1 MKILNKECIKNIFFY
16 IFSKVIK
23 TRPKIN
29 LTETEM
35 TRAKELIMNSIKNNM
50 NKSKLE
56 IIFQNEFKKDKKISY
71 KTLKKYGIFL
81 VYFLSIKINF
91 NYF

>member
-1 MKILNKECIKNIFFY
+1 MF
-16 IFSKVIK
+16 KVIK

>member
-1 MKILNKECIKNIFFY
+1 MF
-16 IFSKVIK
+16 KVIK

-81 VYFLSIKINF
+81 VYFLSIKF
-91 NYF
+91 LS

>member
-1 MKILNKECIKNIFFY
+1 LF
-16 IFSKVIK
+16 KVIK

-35 TRAKELIMNSIKNNM
+35 TRAKELIINNIKNNITQ
-50 NKSKLE
+50 SKLE

>member
-1 MKILNKECIKNIFFY
+1 MF
-16 IFSKVIK
+16 KVIK

-35 TRAKELIMNSIKNNM
+35 TRAKELIMNNIKNNITQ
-50 NKSKLE
+50 SKLE
-56 IIFQNEFKKDKKISY
+56 SIFQKEFKKDKKISY

-81 VYFLSIKINF
+81 GYFLSIKINF

>member
-1 MKILNKECIKNIFFY
+1 MF
-16 IFSKVIK
+16 KVIK

-35 TRAKELIMNSIKNNM
+35 TRAKELIMNNIKNNITQ
-50 NKSKLE
+50 SKLE

-71 KTLKKYGIFL
+71 KQLKKYGIFL

>member
-1 MKILNKECIKNIFFY
+1 LF
-16 IFSKVIK
+16 KVIK

-35 TRAKELIMNSIKNNM
+35 TRAKELIMNNIKNNITQ
-50 NKSKLE
+50 SKLE

-71 KTLKKYGIFL
+71 KQLKKYGIFL

>member
-1 MKILNKECIKNIFFY
+1 
-16 IFSKVIK
+16 
-23 TRPKIN
+23 
-29 LTETEM
+29 M
-35 TRAKELIMNSIKNNM
+35 TRAKELIMNNIKNNM